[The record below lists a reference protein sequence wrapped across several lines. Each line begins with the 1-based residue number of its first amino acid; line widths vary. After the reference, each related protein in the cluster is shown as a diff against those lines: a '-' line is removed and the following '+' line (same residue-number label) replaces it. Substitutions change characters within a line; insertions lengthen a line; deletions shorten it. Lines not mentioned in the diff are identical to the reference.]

1 MYDYRMLRRHLF
13 CFLTTCPQC
22 YMNVIPPSLR
32 RLPLMYEIDRA
43 TQSQDLSGRVAKS
56 TAPMNQFKYGL
67 YRIQRLQR
75 LTLTQAQNLSWQA
88 GASGHVH
95 RHRTYRGSHLL
106 TVAIT
111 GTGPI
116 VANTVELRLAKPP
129 VPFLHLRPYIA
140 RKKQAGGFPCIIN
153 RPVKFEVRL

>member
-43 TQSQDLSGRVAKS
+43 TQSQDLSGRNAKS
-56 TAPMNQFKYGL
+56 TAPMNQFKYGV

-75 LTLTQAQNLSWQA
+75 LTLQQAQNLSSQEK
-88 GASGHVH
+88 ASGHIH
-95 RHRTYRGSHLL
+95 RHISYRGNKIKKRH
-106 TVAIT
+106 
-111 GTGPI
+111 
-116 VANTVELRLAKPP
+116 AKPLAR
-129 VPFLHLRPYIA
+129 VYTLALTLRGKSMLLALRASSTDP
-140 RKKQAGGFPCIIN
+140 
-153 RPVKFEVRL
+153 